1 MARVRG
7 GCAPSLP
14 PGTFPAF
21 AVGCGST
28 AADAA
33 DTSPGRAQ
41 FDSAPA
47 GCATPL
53 KHPRGVRHAPQ
64 APAPGAPR
72 SSSAREPSAAAGGG
86 TTKIVARMS
95 AKKAALFANIR
106 ATILTLGR
114 PPADIAPAAAARAI
128 RRRPPAHPRR
138 LSGSPAPHRAPR
150 RHHRHPTRRL
160 PAQRSPPNPAKRQRA
175 HRGGRHNVALVR
187 RRQPPPNRN
196 PPRRP
201 GRSLAG
207 ATVSTTANPSPIKAE
222 ISEPRPAP
230 RWACRGAG
238 RGRRAAPA
246 R

>member
-72 SSSAREPSAAAGGG
+72 SSSTRAGCATQLERTRTECGRRRRHHQDRGSDVGEKSRPFRQHPSHDLDVGSAAGRHCAG
-86 TTKIVARMS
+86 
-95 AKKAALFANIR
+95 
-106 ATILTLGR
+106 
-114 PPADIAPAAAARAI
+114 
-128 RRRPPAHPRR
+128 
-138 LSGSPAPHRAPR
+138 R

-175 HRGGRHNVALVR
+175 HHGGRHNVALVR